1 MLRAKLTILLLFFS
15 VSVWA
20 QPIISPAPIEET
32 FTLNRI
38 DLTPE
43 SQKNIAPTLEPGF
56 SKKAG
61 GDLFVAKFGSDKFRY
76 DYDGEWIEF
85 EPLNH
90 LPILAA
96 SATNELYFPNYWTD
110 TNLRFTVKDYGVK
123 VDIVLMSSKAPS
135 KFDFRVTASG
145 RWEDNWIKQAIV
157 LASNDPDGLLSRV
170 DTQKVGGVWTY
181 TLLETYTEKNYPL
194 ILDPTFDLANS
205 VDDTRRIQRYTPTT
219 YDLNQPTY
227 DMATFGRS
235 QNAYQFWS
243 FARWA
248 TTSIPRASKI
258 LTSNISFKAYNSK
271 SDTFNTT
278 IWALQKDNKWETS
291 NGFNTTSYVDGAAL
305 DAAPKYS
312 TSVTWSSVAA
322 WTTGNWYD
330 SPDISTIL
338 QLSVDD
344 VEYDPLGSEDKYVA
358 FRIDQGDGVTGGT
371 AVRNPD
377 SYDYD
382 PASAAELDVTFD
394 PWAEVMLQGG
404 FRLDSDGL
412 RYYGY

>member
-1 MLRAKLTILLLFFS
+1 MLFLFLFFS
-15 VSVWA
+15 VSAWA
-20 QPIISPAPIEET
+20 QPIVEPPPIERTFKLSPTDLPPET
-32 FTLNRI
+32 RR
-38 DLTPE
+38 DLL
-43 SQKNIAPTLEPGF
+43 PTLEPGF
-56 SKKAG
+56 SKQAG

-90 LPILAA
+90 LPILAT
-96 SATNELYFPNYWTD
+96 SAANELYFPNYWTD

-135 KFDFRVTASG
+135 KFDFRVTESADWQD
-145 RWEDNWIKQAIV
+145 RWIKQAIA
-157 LASNDPDGLLSRV
+157 LASSDSDGLLSRV

-181 TLLETYTEKNYPL
+181 TLLETYTDKNYPV

-205 VDDTRRIQRYTPTT
+205 VDDTRRFQRYVPSTWDINEYAAT
-219 YDLNQPTY
+219 
-227 DMATFGRS
+227 MVTFGKS
-235 QNAYQFWS
+235 QNAYQFWAY
-243 FARWA
+243 FRWA
-248 TTSIPRASKI
+248 STLPRASKI
-258 LTSNISFKAYNSK
+258 LTSNLSFAAYNSK
-271 SDTFNTT
+271 SDTFNTA

-291 NGFNTTSYVDGAAL
+291 NGFNTTSYANGPAL

-322 WTTGNWYD
+322 WTGGSWYD

-344 VEYDPLGSEDKYVA
+344 AEYDPTSSEDKYVA

-371 AVRNPD
+371 AVRNPQ
-377 SYDYD
+377 SYDYN
-382 PASAAELDVTFD
+382 PPGAAELDVTFD
-394 PWAEVMLQGG
+394 PWAEIMVQGG
-404 FRLDSDGL
+404 FRLDDDGL